1 MPGSGRTSRI
11 VMAIVAFVVIAGLLA
26 TTVAAPAVGN

>member
-1 MPGSGRTSRI
+1 MPGSGRTARI
-11 VMAIVAFVVIAGLLA
+11 VMAAVAVIVIAGLLA